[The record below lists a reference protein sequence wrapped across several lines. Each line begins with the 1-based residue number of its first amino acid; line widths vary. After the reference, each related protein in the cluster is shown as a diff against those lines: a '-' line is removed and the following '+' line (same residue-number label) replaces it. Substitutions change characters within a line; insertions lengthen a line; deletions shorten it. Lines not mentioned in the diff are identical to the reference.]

1 MLFRS
6 SVRDAQ
12 TIIKFADFTNQTEW
26 GQINTTMLQRVDE
39 TVVKPVYDDLA
50 EGATVDLIGCFT
62 ADSAKEMVIT
72 PVELTVK

>member
-1 MLFRS
+1 
-6 SVRDAQ
+6 
-12 TIIKFADFTNQTEW
+12 
-26 GQINTTMLQRVDE
+26 MLQRVDE